1 MAHLPMGFH
10 WSDAYE
16 YGKKKY
22 NRGTTLKKVLR
33 GGISNMM
40 WLAIVIA
47 YFFISFVFGGWSY
60 TWLIFI
66 FGAFAG
72 KIIDIFFGD

>member
-1 MAHLPMGFH
+1 M
-10 WSDAYE
+10 WQSE
-16 YGKKKY
+16 YA
-22 NRGTTLKKVLR
+22 TP
-33 GGISNMM
+33 S
-40 WLAIVIA
+40 
-47 YFFISFVFGGWSY
+47 FFISFAFGGWSY

>member
-1 MAHLPMGFH
+1 MNMV
-10 WSDAYE
+10 
-16 YGKKKY
+16 KKY
-22 NRGTTLKKVLR
+22 NRGTPLKKVLR